1 MYLSSRNQSIDGW
14 FLYDRAFRYELV
26 ERAMMIF
33 NKMKIFNKK
42 AVLKYLGFP
51 TQRMHHETGMV

>member
-1 MYLSSRNQSIDGW
+1 MYLSFRNQSIDGW
-14 FLYDRAFRYELV
+14 FLYDRAFRHELV
-26 ERAMMIF
+26 ERAMM
-33 NKMKIFNKK
+33 IFNKK